1 MKATKRK
8 HRIEIP
14 MPLPPAL
21 NPWTTK
27 LPKISSRMWPAN
39 IAMNGRSPRLKGR
52 TMNDT
57 NSIGKRRTFPTQWT
71 PDGTNKEKKCSPCF
85 QKPTPSTIAKLISDI
100 TPVKVNWL
108 VTVNGCA
115 WRMTPK
121 GILPIKLANSRK
133 MNAVNTHG
141 RYFLPSG
148 PMLAWTMSS
157 TKPISPSTI
166 ICQRPGINS
175 RRMPPNMKNQIVPS
189 TISVHRALLVKTNGL
204 WPPLNEPK
212 IGSISNWCIG
222 SMSPAATLS
231 PLSLSVRAIAGRV
244 FRNPHH
250 VHESPDEAE
259 EQHDQQQPR
268 LRPEPFVEHETD
280 DETARGSTDQVAQDQ
295 LAGLIARIGLGLRRP
310 LRFLLLQ
317 TIEPLIERSKACVWW
332 KLRDLAVLVLS
343 HASPLCVA
351 RG

>member
-1 MKATKRK
+1 MKATNRK
-8 HRIEIP
+8 HRMEIP

-27 LPKISSRMWPAN
+27 LPKMSSRMCPAN
-39 IAMNGRSPRLKGR
+39 MAMNGRSPRLNGR
-52 TMNDT
+52 TMNEM
-57 NSIGKRRTFPTQWT
+57 NSIGNSRILPIGGMPGGMKR
-71 PDGTNKEKKCSPCF
+71 EKKCSPCF
-85 QKPTPSTIAKLISDI
+85 QKPTPSTIAKLISDM

-115 WRMTPK
+115 PWITPK
-121 GILPIKLANSRK
+121 GMLPIRFANSRK
-133 MNAVNTHG
+133 IKAVSTHG

-166 ICQRPGINS
+166 TCQRPGMSS
-175 RRMPPNMKNQIVPS
+175 RLIPPNMKNQIVPS
-189 TISVHRALLVKTNGL
+189 TISVHSALLVKTNGL

-222 SMSPAATLS
+222 SMSPAATYS

-250 VHESPDEAE
+250 VHESPDEAK

-280 DETARGSTDQVAQDQ
+280 DETSRGSTDQVAQDQ
-295 LAGLIARIGLGLRRP
+295 L
-310 LRFLLLQ
+310 
-317 TIEPLIERSKACVWW
+317 T
-332 KLRDLAVLVLS
+332 
-343 HASPLCVA
+343 
-351 RG
+351 

>member
-1 MKATKRK
+1 M
-8 HRIEIP
+8 
-14 MPLPPAL
+14 
-21 NPWTTK
+21 
-27 LPKISSRMWPAN
+27 
-39 IAMNGRSPRLKGR
+39 
-52 TMNDT
+52 
-57 NSIGKRRTFPTQWT
+57 
-71 PDGTNKEKKCSPCF
+71 
-85 QKPTPSTIAKLISDI
+85 

-115 WRMTPK
+115 WRITPR
-121 GILPIKLANSRK
+121 GMLPMRLANSRK

-166 ICQRPGINS
+166 TCHRPGIS
-175 RRMPPNMKNQIVPS
+175 SCFIPPNMKNQIVPR

-222 SMSPAATLS
+222 SMSPAATYS

-268 LRPEPFVEHETD
+268 LRPEPSVEHETD
-280 DETARGSTDQVAQDQ
+280 DEPSRGSTDEVAQDQ
-295 LAGLIARIGLGLRRP
+295 LTRLITAIRLWLGRP
-310 LRFLLLQ
+310 LRLLLLQ
-317 TIEPLIERSKACVWW
+317 PVEPLIERTQPRIWR
-332 KLRDLAVLVLS
+332 KLRDPAVLVLC
-343 HASPLCVA
+343 HASSLCVA